1 MIDFHKIQ
9 SSDFQSVVD
18 LLDASFPVSR
28 SFIER
33 DLKEIQKHPK
43 ANGDIYG
50 LWVDATL
57 VGTAIYGSIYGTTSN
72 QPDGEAWEG
81 EGLIRYLAIH
91 PEHRR
96 KGYATWITQKVIED
110 LKEVGSPC
118 VGVCVWVQDT
128 VAAKIW
134 EDFGFQKYADTFTDE
149 FGFTHQAYGLWFE
162 GER

>member
-1 MIDFHKIQ
+1 MDFHKIQ

-28 SFIER
+28 AFIER

-50 LWVDATL
+50 LWADGEL

-72 QPDGEAWEG
+72 QPDKEAWEG

-96 KGYATWITQKVIED
+96 KGHATWITKWKVIEVFEEGETSYGAYVPD
-110 LKEVGSPC
+110 LPGC
-118 VGVCVWVQDT
+118 IAVWVKQ
-128 VAAKIW
+128 
-134 EDFGFQKYADTFTDE
+134 
-149 FGFTHQAYGLWFE
+149 
-162 GER
+162 R

>member
-1 MIDFHKIQ
+1 MDFHKIQ

-18 LLDASFPVSR
+18 LLDASFPISR
-28 SFIER
+28 AFIER

-57 VGTAIYGSIYGTTSN
+57 VGTAIYGSIYGTTSS
-72 QPDGEAWEG
+72 QPDEEAWEG

-96 KGYATWITQKVIED
+96 KGHATWIIK
-110 LKEVGSPC
+110 KS
-118 VGVCVWVQDT
+118 
-128 VAAKIW
+128 
-134 EDFGFQKYADTFTDE
+134 
-149 FGFTHQAYGLWFE
+149 
-162 GER
+162 

>member
-1 MIDFHKIQ
+1 MDFHKIQ

-18 LLDASFPVSR
+18 LLDASFPISR
-28 SFIER
+28 AFIER

-57 VGTAIYGSIYGTTSN
+57 VGTAIYGSIYGTTSS
-72 QPDGEAWEG
+72 QPDEEAWEG

-91 PEHRR
+91 SEHRR
-96 KGYATWITQKVIED
+96 KGHATWIIKRAIAD
-110 LKEVGSPC
+110 LRQLGSPC
-118 VGVCVWVQDT
+118 IGVSVLSEDT
-128 VAAKIW
+128 VAIKIW
-134 EDFGFQKYADTFTDE
+134 EDFGFQKYDDTFTDE
-149 FGFTHQAYGLWFE
+149 YGTHHAYGLWFE

>member
-9 SSDFQSVVD
+9 SSDFQSVVKD
-18 LLDASFPVSR
+18 LLDASFQSVSR
-28 SFIER
+28 AFIER

-50 LWVDATL
+50 LWVDGTL

-72 QPDGEAWEG
+72 QPDEEAWEG

-96 KGYATWITQKVIED
+96 KGHATWITKRAIAD
-110 LKEVGSPC
+110 LRQLGSPC
-118 VGVCVWVQDT
+118 IGVSVLSEDT
-128 VAAKIW
+128 VASKCGKILVLINMTT
-134 EDFGFQKYADTFTDE
+134 TFTDE
-149 FGFTHQAYGLWFE
+149 YGTHHCLWVVV
-162 GER
+162 